1 MNFDDLNQFIINLF
15 KSNLIN
21 LIQFC
26 FILNIKEILLF
37 IKFIHHF
44 KLNFIN
50 LYLNLLKFQF
60 LPLLFPNLI
69 FLFILL
75 LPI

>member
-44 KLNFIN
+44 KLNFI
-50 LYLNLLKFQF
+50 KFQF